1 MLNKGSETY
10 RLQTPKQNFTS
21 RPGWERRAI
30 TLARS
35 CKSHF
40 REMRGMSHT
49 LHNVWCVSHMLKIH
63 SISTLLIT
71 LLTVAPIEDQILP
84 VYIQLSFFIYV
95 ITFSFNFTFYLLNT
109 LRKPQNM
116 QSFPSVSLILLSI
129 LTYPSI
135 MDFQTLTKN

>member
-10 RLQTPKQNFTS
+10 KCRHKSKISLTG
-21 RPGWERRAI
+21 PGWERRAI

-35 CKSHF
+35 CTSHF

-71 LLTVAPIEDQILP
+71 LLTVALIEH
-84 VYIQLSFFIYV
+84 
-95 ITFSFNFTFYLLNT
+95 
-109 LRKPQNM
+109 
-116 QSFPSVSLILLSI
+116 
-129 LTYPSI
+129 
-135 MDFQTLTKN
+135 